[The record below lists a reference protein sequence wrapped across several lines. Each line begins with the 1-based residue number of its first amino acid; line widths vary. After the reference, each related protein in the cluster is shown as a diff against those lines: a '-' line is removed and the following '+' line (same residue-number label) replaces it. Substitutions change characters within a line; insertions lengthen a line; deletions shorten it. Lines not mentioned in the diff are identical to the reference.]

1 MKKKIC
7 LLLAASMLLCT
18 ACSQAEN
25 KTRSETET
33 GTQSMECTAIPEV
46 SKMEDVVP
54 TEQPEPKTETFDSRT
69 PFGDTHYYVECLGLK
84 EYDQL
89 ESDAYTD
96 KPADGNVFL
105 VLFLNFGNRT
115 ETEDYIN
122 PDSLNASVDG
132 TETEHTILFNNP
144 EGYTTL
150 FTHVAP
156 EGSMDGFVV
165 WEVPKDWQMLEIDFG
180 NWRYTDQVVLHASF
194 TRDDLK
200 DPVPAEE
207 RKEPE

>member
-1 MKKKIC
+1 MKKKLY
-7 LLLAASMLLCT
+7 LLLAAAMLFGT

-25 KTRSETET
+25 KNITSSET
-33 GTQSMECTAIPEV
+33 GTPVSESEAIPDV
-46 SKMEDVVP
+46 SKMEDIVP
-54 TEQPEPKTETFDSRT
+54 TEQPEPKEESFDSKT
-69 PFGDTHYYVECLGLK
+69 PFGDTKYYVECLGLK

-105 VLFLNFGNRT
+105 VLFLNFENRT
-115 ETEDYIN
+115 ENEDYIN
-122 PDSLNASVDG
+122 PDSLKASVDG
-132 TETEHTILFNNP
+132 KEMEHTVLFNDP

-150 FTHVAP
+150 FTHVEP
-156 EGSMDGFVV
+156 EDSMDGFVV
-165 WEVPKDWQMLEIDFG
+165 WEVPKDWQKLDVDFD
-180 NWRYTDQVVLHASF
+180 NWKYTDQVVLQASF

-200 DPVPAEE
+200 APVPAED